1 VSNAITTIRPNHH
14 LQLSNLCETYTAVS
28 CDVLETN
35 DCDDDDCVAAETDNG
50 NKGFSSDSKKTRCK
64 M

>member
-1 VSNAITTIRPNHH
+1 MPLPLLGQITTCSCQTYVKR
-14 LQLSNLCETYTAVS
+14 YTAVC

-50 NKGFSSDSKKTRCK
+50 NKGFSSNSKKTRCK